1 MGPLSS
7 STGTD
12 RFSRAML
19 GTVQF
24 GMPYGVANRT
34 GMPDEGVVAAIVKA
48 AVDSGVTAL
57 DTAAS
62 YGASEEVLGRVFR
75 RLGVCDRVTVVTKV
89 RPLSGEDH
97 SCATRAREAIERSVA
112 ESRAKLGLERLAAVL
127 FHREEDAVWLDE
139 LTRLAD
145 RGWFSRCGVSCDN
158 LPGPAVAFA
167 SDARVAA
174 LQLPANLLDTRHLR
188 SGAFAA
194 AARQGVAVFVRS
206 AFLQGLLLMPEA
218 SVPAALAGVVPWRRL
233 LERLA
238 ADAGL
243 AMGEL
248 AIRYLL
254 AIEGVTSVLI
264 GVETLEQL
272 EQNLAYFRRGP
283 LAADVLSAIERLA
296 LAPSDLEI
304 TPRLWPP
311 R

>member
-1 MGPLSS
+1 MDAAGPEGPLFLE
-7 STGTD
+7 
-12 RFSRAML
+12 RW
-19 GTVQF
+19 
-24 GMPYGVANRT
+24 
-34 GMPDEGVVAAIVKA
+34 
-48 AVDSGVTAL
+48 
-57 DTAAS
+57 
-62 YGASEEVLGRVFR
+62 VLE
-75 RLGVCDRVTVVTKV
+75 L
-89 RPLSGEDH
+89 
-97 SCATRAREAIERSVA
+97 A
-112 ESRAKLGLERLAAVL
+112 LGLGLV
-127 FHREEDAVWLDE
+127 
-139 LTRLAD
+139 
-145 RGWFSRCGVSCDN
+145 RGG
-158 LPGPAVAFA
+158 
-167 SDARVAA
+167 
-174 LQLPANLLDTRHLR
+174 
-188 SGAFAA
+188 GAFAA

-218 SVPAALAGVVPWRRL
+218 SIPAALAGVVPWRRL